1 MFLEAGSIV
10 VLVFIQ
16 KNRFVEDTPSSL
28 LAVEYGSRVRLFM
41 RGYFVL
47 KNGKCPKR
55 HAFMF
60 ELSFQGTVVFVVF
73 VFRWP
78 QVKSVIGQ
86 RRKLKGDPRGT
97 YTIFRGVWAG
107 VPISLSSWKSFYT
120 ELPGSLLTLRNWQI
134 YLRSSWLHIIPHW
147 SGSTLFHFA
156 PIPKNKEHCF
166 RVLEQ
171 LKESC

>member
-1 MFLEAGSIV
+1 MSNMRTGVVRGCFRVLVSTDLYCGSALSQQLTIILSQDV
-10 VLVFIQ
+10 PRSVLVFIQ

-73 VFRWP
+73 VFR
-78 QVKSVIGQ
+78 
-86 RRKLKGDPRGT
+86 
-97 YTIFRGVWAG
+97 
-107 VPISLSSWKSFYT
+107 
-120 ELPGSLLTLRNWQI
+120 
-134 YLRSSWLHIIPHW
+134 
-147 SGSTLFHFA
+147 
-156 PIPKNKEHCF
+156 
-166 RVLEQ
+166 
-171 LKESC
+171 